1 MALKFNRYFF
11 DQSYVNKELI
21 EKIEQRSI
29 KLSTTTGFSKLNKPS
44 CQKRKL
50 VKSSS
55 EKKRID
61 IR

>member
-44 CQKRKL
+44 CQKR
-50 VKSSS
+50 
-55 EKKRID
+55 
-61 IR
+61 